1 MAANLNQNKRIVGI
15 KQVKRALNSD
25 KVQTVYIMKDA
36 EQRVTSPVEIL
47 CKEKQIDI
55 VYIDTMKELGEICNI
70 DVNAAVAALLK

>member
-1 MAANLNQNKRIVGI
+1 MAVNLNQNKRIVGI

-25 KVQTVYIMKDA
+25 KVQTVYIAKDA